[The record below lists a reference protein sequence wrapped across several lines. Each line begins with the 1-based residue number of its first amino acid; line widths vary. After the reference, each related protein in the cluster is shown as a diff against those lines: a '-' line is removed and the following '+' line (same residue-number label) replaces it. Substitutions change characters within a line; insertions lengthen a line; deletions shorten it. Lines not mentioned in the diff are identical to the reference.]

1 MKTAVIT
8 GTAQGIGRAL
18 ADGFADAGY
27 RVLGADR
34 REHDGWVGD
43 LTEGEEIRRFAEH
56 VRTQTESIDVLIHN
70 AMEAG
75 GGLQTANRAAM
86 ERALALGVVAPFDLT
101 QRLLPLLAPGA
112 SVLTILSTR
121 LHQSQADTECYAA
134 AKGGLY
140 ALTHAM
146 AMSLA
151 GRARVNGIAPGWI
164 ETGEA
169 NHTEADRR
177 QHPAGRVG
185 TSQDIVRAALFL
197 ADPQNAF
204 IDGAVLTVDG
214 GMQRRMIYHGDEG
227 WAYRA

>member
-18 ADGFADAGY
+18 ADGFAEAGY

-34 REHDGWVGD
+34 REHNGWVGD
-43 LTEGEEIRRFAEH
+43 LTEAEEVARFAEY
-56 VRTQTESIDVLIHN
+56 VRSQTDSVDVLIHN

-75 GGLQTANRAAM
+75 GGLQTADRAAM
-86 ERALALGVVAPFDLT
+86 ERSLAVGVVAPFDLT
-101 QRLLPLLAPGA
+101 QRLLPLFATGA
-112 SVLTILSTR
+112 CVLTILSTR
-121 LHQSQADTECYAA
+121 MHQSQTDTECYTA

-151 GRARVNGIAPGWI
+151 GSVRVNGIAPGWI

-169 NHTEADRR
+169 NHTDADRR

-185 TSQDIVRAALFL
+185 TPQDIVRAALFL
-197 ADPQNAF
+197 ADPHNSF

-214 GMQRRMIYHGDEG
+214 GMQRRMIYHDDEG
-227 WAYRA
+227 WAFRA